1 MFNIIH
7 KLIVALLGK
16 SKNINTMTNNEQ
28 YPRFIPD
35 KPTGDDVFE
44 GQSQTNLANNICKYI
59 RSNDSASYRE
69 RGQMPRIIGLEG
81 KWGSGKSNVVE
92 NIKKHLDEEGYHTF
106 TYDAWGHQEDLQ
118 RRSILETLTNDLIEN
133 KVLGGKVEIK
143 MRNGE
148 SNKAEWKDQLS
159 LLLSNKTTTITQPQT
174 RLTSSAIWGIV
185 LIGLFTILNI
195 IINQLL
201 DNKCISLSW
210 KWMLLEYSPIIMGL
224 IVAGYYRH
232 KDKNW
237 KNVFTLLTQKSDDTI
252 TEQFTS
258 SEEPSV
264 MEFKNWMHAISSH
277 LGRAKGN
284 KIKKVIIV
292 FDNMDRLPSEKVMQ
306 LWSAIY
312 TFFAGSEF
320 ENIWTIIPY
329 DYMHLCDAIY
339 ESGEEGKIEDR
350 DKSKFKRF
358 INKTFPV
365 VYTVPQPI
373 ITDYNRLF
381 NKYFEDAF
389 GKGEHDQQHIC
400 QVFMLFHVNPNPRTV
415 ISFINE
421 LVTMRLQWPATEY
434 RLQNIALF
442 VLKKD
447 KLLYGDHSLDEN
459 LLSDALFKDVS
470 SYYPDQESVRT
481 QLCQFAYGLHD
492 KSLAGELPLRRL
504 LSAAIKSGGSL
515 INFVDKPHFI
525 SVLVDILAKLA
536 KEVTADSLDKAV
548 KSLST
553 LDINSLSEDGKE
565 EIQKKW
571 DMLANLR
578 SETPCGSMQFDDAL
592 ETIIYHATSLRVKNM
607 CKSYIRTIQ
616 GCKIETGSD
625 YFIVLNKLETCLDG
639 SGKDVKFDD
648 VIRPIK
654 LEPKHFVEFV
664 VAAGKKYNIYKVT
677 ADNKSLNEY
686 VFSEIEKGIER
697 IDEFV
702 ELIYQNDA
710 YDLSSL
716 RTNISNFINTETDIK
731 EPRIVSYINRLL
743 DKGNGRIT
751 TRFTSSFISQTIQKI
766 DATSAA
772 STEKRG
778 VEDLFAMFLADGHD
792 IANISETIIPRIA
805 DCFEKYMDYDYL
817 LKQAGSQHSAYR
829 LLNIYII
836 NNKLGQTLDIKYVAK
851 NIKTIKQN
859 FDLNYSEIFSQFNR
873 WNPNWSDSEE
883 TSYASYCLQDLFDTY
898 KEYPGL
904 FTNGIIN
911 LGVRA
916 LKKLSKG
923 FLYSPN
929 NSPNSY
935 WSQFVQSFLG
945 TKFMPELTDN
955 LYGELE
961 SLLDRVITANGVE
974 YPNLLNKLLSVCRR
988 SSLVEYFNAKLD
1000 YFAKNHCQINVFKVF
1015 GKLLPYLGNS
1025 MDDHTARGLISNFI
1039 KPVANDVECAKI
1051 IVANKD
1057 FYFGI
1062 MAHCKEMSQDILN
1075 SMKTNVNVKDIYST
1089 IATDIDKLIIPDDVK
1104 KS

>member
-1 MFNIIH
+1 MFI
-7 KLIVALLGK
+7 
-16 SKNINTMTNNEQ
+16 E
-28 YPRFIPD
+28 
-35 KPTGDDVFE
+35 
-44 GQSQTNLANNICKYI
+44 NNICEYI
-59 RSNDSASYRE
+59 RSNDSASSRG

-92 NIKKHLDEEGYHTF
+92 KIKKDLEGEGYYTF

-118 RRSILETLTNDLIEN
+118 RRSILETLTNALIEDT
-133 KVLGGKVEIK
+133 VLEGKVKIK

-148 SNKAEWKDQLS
+148 SKEAEWKDQLS

-174 RLTSSAIWGIV
+174 RLTGSAIWGIV

-201 DNKCISLSW
+201 DNECISLSW
-210 KWMLLEYSPIIMGL
+210 KWILLEYSPIIVGL
-224 IVAGYYRH
+224 IVAGYYRY

-284 KIKKVIIV
+284 KKKKVIIV

-339 ESGEEGKIEDR
+339 ESGEDGKIKDS

-365 VYTVPQPI
+365 VYTVPQPV
-373 ITDYNRLF
+373 ITDYNKLF

-389 GKGEHDQQHIC
+389 GTEEHDQKHIC

-415 ISFINE
+415 ISFVNE
-421 LVTMRLQWPATEY
+421 LVAMRLQWPATEY

-447 KLLYGDHSLDEN
+447 GLLYGNNSLEEN
-459 LLSDALFKDVS
+459 LLSDALFKGVS
-470 SYYPDQESVRT
+470 SFYPDQESVRT

-492 KSLAGELPLRRL
+492 KSLAGELPLIRL
-504 LSAAIKSGGSL
+504 LSSAVKSGDSL
-515 INFVDKPHFI
+515 ARFVEQPHFI
-525 SVLVDILAKLA
+525 SVLENILA
-536 KEVTADSLDKAV
+536 KEVTIESLGNAV

-553 LDINSLSEDGKE
+553 LDINSLSEDDKE
-565 EIQKKW
+565 KIQKKW

-578 SETPCGSMQFDDAL
+578 SEASCDRMQFDDAV
-592 ETIIYHATSLRVKNM
+592 ETIIHHATERRVKDM
-607 CKSYIRTIQ
+607 CISYVNAIQ
-616 GCKIETGSD
+616 TCEIGKGSE
-625 YFIVLNKLETCLDG
+625 YFFVLNKLKTCLDD
-639 SGKDVKFDD
+639 SGKDVKFED
-648 VIRPIK
+648 VIKPIK

-664 VAAGKKYNIYKVT
+664 VAAGKEYSIYKVS
-677 ADNKSLNEY
+677 ADNASLNEY
-686 VFSEIEKGIER
+686 VFSEIEKGSEG

-702 ELIYQNDA
+702 ELLYQDAA
-710 YDLSSL
+710 YDFSSL
-716 RTNISNFINTETDIK
+716 RTNVSNFIKAETNIK
-731 EPRIVSYINRLL
+731 EPRIVSYVNRLL
-743 DKGNGRIT
+743 DDGDGITT

-766 DATSAA
+766 DATSDA

-778 VEDLFAMFLADGHD
+778 IEDLFAMSLADGHD
-792 IANISETIIPRIA
+792 IAHISETIIPRMA
-805 DCFEKYMDYDYL
+805 DCFEKYLDYSSL
-817 LKQAGSQHSAYR
+817 LKQSGSQASAYK
-829 LLNIYII
+829 LLNIYVIK
-836 NNKLGQTLDIKYVAK
+836 NKLGKTLDVKYAAQ
-851 NIKTIKQN
+851 NIKIIKQN
-859 FDLNYSEIFSQFNR
+859 LALDYSEIFSHFNM
-873 WNPNWSDSEE
+873 WEPEWSDADE
-883 TSYASYCLQDLFDTY
+883 TAYTSFCLQDLFDIY

-916 LKKLSKG
+916 LKKQSKG

-929 NSPNSY
+929 NSPNPY
-935 WSQFVQSFLG
+935 WSQFVQSLLG
-945 TKFMPELTDN
+945 TNFLPELTDN

-961 SLLDRVITANGVE
+961 NLLDRVITAKEAE
-974 YPNLLNKLLSVCRR
+974 YPALLNKLLSVCRR
-988 SSLVEYFNAKLD
+988 SSLVGYFNAKLD
-1000 YFAKNHCQINVFKVF
+1000 YFAKNQCQINVFKVF
-1015 GKLLPYLGNS
+1015 GKLLPDLGNS
-1025 MDDHTARGLISNFI
+1025 MDDHTARGLILNLI
-1039 KPVANDVECAKI
+1039 KPVVNDIECAKI
-1051 IVANKD
+1051 IVEYKD

-1062 MAHCKEMSQDILN
+1062 MAHCKEMSQDILKN
-1075 SMKTNVNVKDIYST
+1075 MKNNDNVKNIYST
-1089 IATDIDKLIIPDDVK
+1089 TAACIDQLIIPDSAEK
-1104 KS
+1104 A

>member
-1 MFNIIH
+1 MFNLIH

-16 SKNINTMTNNEQ
+16 SKNINTMANNEQ

-59 RSNDSASYRE
+59 RSNDSASSRE

-92 NIKKHLDEEGYHTF
+92 NIKKHLDGEGYHTF

-159 LLLSNKTTTITQPQT
+159 LLLSNKTTTITKPQT
-174 RLTSSAIWGIV
+174 RLTGSAIWGIV

-201 DNKCISLSW
+201 DNECISLSW
-210 KWMLLEYSPIIMGL
+210 KWILLEYSPIIVGL
-224 IVAGYYRH
+224 IVAGYYRY

-339 ESGEEGKIEDR
+339 ESGEDGKIKDS

-365 VYTVPQPI
+365 VYTIPQPV
-373 ITDYNRLF
+373 ITDYNKLF

-389 GKGEHDQQHIC
+389 GTEEHDQKHIC

-421 LVTMRLQWPATEY
+421 LVAMRLQWPAMEY

-442 VLKKD
+442 ILKKD
-447 KLLYGDHSLDEN
+447 GLLYENNSLEEN
-459 LLSDALFKDVS
+459 LLSDALFKDIS
-470 SYYPDQESVRT
+470 SFYPDKESVRT

-504 LSAAIKSGGSL
+504 LSTAIKSGDSL
-515 INFVDKPHFI
+515 ARFVEKPHFI
-525 SVLVDILAKLA
+525 SVLTDILA
-536 KEVTADSLDKAV
+536 KEVTTESLDKAV

-553 LDINSLSEDGKE
+553 LDMSSLSEEDKE
-565 EIQKKW
+565 KVQKKW

-578 SETPCGSMQFDDAL
+578 SEASCDSMRFDDAL
-592 ETIIYHATSLRVKNM
+592 GTIIYHATSLRVRNM
-607 CKSYIRTIQ
+607 CESYIKTIQ
-616 GCKIETGSD
+616 ECEIETGSA
-625 YFIVLNKLETCLDG
+625 YFIVLNKLKTCLTD
-639 SGKDVKFDD
+639 SGKDVKFED
-648 VIRPIK
+648 VIKSIE
-654 LEPKHFVEFV
+654 LESKHFVEFV
-664 VAAGKKYNIYKVT
+664 VAAGKEYNIYQVS
-677 ADNKSLNEY
+677 ADNASLNEY
-686 VFSEIEKGIER
+686 VFSEIEKGTER

-716 RTNISNFINTETDIK
+716 RTNLSNLIKTETNIK
-731 EPRIVSYINRLL
+731 EPRIVSYISRLL
-743 DKGNGRIT
+743 DNGNGRIT
-751 TRFTSSFISQTIQKI
+751 ARFTSSFISQTIQKI
-766 DATSAA
+766 DATSATI
-772 STEKRG
+772 TEKRG

-805 DCFEKYMDYDYL
+805 NCFEKYMDYDYL
-817 LKQAGSQHSAYR
+817 LKQAGSQHSACR
-829 LLNIYII
+829 LLNVFII
-836 NNKLGQTLDIKYVAK
+836 KNKLGQTLDVKYTAK

-859 FDLNYSEIFSQFNR
+859 LSLEYSEIFPHFNR
-873 WNPNWSDSEE
+873 WKPDWNDSDV
-883 TSYASYCLQDLFDTY
+883 TAYASYCLQDLFDTY
-898 KEYPGL
+898 KTYPGL
-904 FTNGIIN
+904 FTNSIIN

-916 LKKLSKG
+916 LEKQPKG

-929 NSPNSY
+929 NSPNTY

-945 TKFMPELTDN
+945 TKFLPELTNN
-955 LYGELE
+955 LYEELK
-961 SLLDRVITANGVE
+961 SLLERVITVSRVE
-974 YPNLLNKLLSVCRR
+974 YPDLLNNLLLVCKRSELL
-988 SSLVEYFNAKLD
+988 ENFNNKLD
-1000 YFAKNHCQINVFKVF
+1000 YFAKNQCPINVFKVF
-1015 GKLLPYLGNS
+1015 GNLLPDLGNS

-1039 KPVANDVECAKI
+1039 KPVVNDVECAKI

-1075 SMKTNVNVKDIYST
+1075 NMETNTNVKDIYSIIT
-1089 IATDIDKLIIPDDVK
+1089 IDIDQLLISDDMK
-1104 KS
+1104 KN